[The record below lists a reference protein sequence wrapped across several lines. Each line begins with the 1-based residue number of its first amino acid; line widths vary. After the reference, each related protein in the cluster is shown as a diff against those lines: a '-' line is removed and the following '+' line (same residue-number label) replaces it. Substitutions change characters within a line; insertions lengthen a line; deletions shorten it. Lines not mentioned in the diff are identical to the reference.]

1 MRRLIVAAML
11 ATSAQ
16 AVQAADMPDFPV
28 LRGAVS
34 DGYVRPINWQGF
46 YVGGQAAYGSADM
59 NFAGSNKGMTE
70 RLLDRTVIEKDMQV
84 SQWPLFDGKTSE
96 RHAAFGGFVGY
107 NGQWDDVVL
116 GVEASYVHGKFRGTS
131 TSPVVGRGMD
141 LSDSQYHIATAS
153 STGSMEI
160 TDMGTLRGRA
170 GYAYGNFLPYVFGG
184 LALGNAN
191 IARSVTVTDQWG
203 VDEAA
208 ANLATPV
215 TLKASEAQNNHLL
228 IGYSAGLGVDMMLW
242 GNVFARA
249 EWEYIR
255 FTGSVDTS
263 VNTVRGGLGYRF

>member
-1 MRRLIVAAML
+1 MRRLIVAVAL
-11 ATSAQ
+11 AASTQVA
-16 AVQAADMPDFPV
+16 QAADMPDFPI

-34 DGYVRPINWQGF
+34 DVYVRPVNWQGF

-59 NFAGSNKGMTE
+59 DFTGSHSDMTA

-84 SQWPLFDGKTSE
+84 SQWPLFTGKSSE

-107 NGQWDDVVL
+107 NGQWDDVVF
-116 GVEASYVHGKFRGTS
+116 GVEGSYVHGKFSGS
-131 TSPVVGRGMD
+131 SVSPVVGRGAD
-141 LSDSQYHIATAS
+141 LSDTQYHIATAQAA
-153 STGSMEI
+153 GAMEI

-191 IARSVTVTDQWG
+191 IVRSVTVTDQWG
-203 VDEAA
+203 ADEAA
-208 ANLATPV
+208 AIIAPV
-215 TLKASEAQNNHLL
+215 STLRTGEAQHNHLL
-228 IGYSAGLGVDMMLW
+228 IGYSAGVGVDMMLW
-242 GNVFARA
+242 GNLFARA

-263 VNTVRGGLGYRF
+263 INTVRGGLGYKF